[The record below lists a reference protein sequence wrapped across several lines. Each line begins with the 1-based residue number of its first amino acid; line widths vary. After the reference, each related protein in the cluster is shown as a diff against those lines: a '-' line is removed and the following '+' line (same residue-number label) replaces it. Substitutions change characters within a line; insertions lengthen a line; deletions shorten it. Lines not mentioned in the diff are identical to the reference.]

1 MIRLL
6 RLELRHNA
14 VPLILP
20 VIAALFWLTTYRKIA
35 GMQPLWNVRSQTLQM
50 ESVIDFVAPLA
61 GAAAWMGSRESRRRV
76 TDMVTITPRARWAR
90 RLVTWAATTIWALVV
105 YLVCVAVIY
114 GQTSTQA
121 SWGGPLWW
129 PVAVAG
135 VAMAAFTALGFAAG
149 VLAPSR
155 FTAPLA
161 AIVAFFVLA
170 LSTELIGHAS
180 NSYWQVTPIV
190 AYIWGV
196 GPNPGVATFYPYLP
210 DLPIAQVMF
219 LAGLTVA
226 IMAALGLS
234 AGTQSRA
241 LRAAAAAT
249 TAAGLA
255 AATTAVM
262 LAGTATVDAHGMI
275 RIPALHDA
283 ANDRPIRF
291 TPVCSHTAIPVCLNP
306 AYSSLLASTAAALE
320 PVLNQIAGLPGAPA
334 QILQEA
340 ATYQGSADGGVGVV
354 RGGPGNNGPA
364 AVYHLI
370 LPIQQ
375 LGPPLTTAQMASQ
388 VRGDSSWDLATDF
401 TGDGPGASQ
410 AQDAVAASIIIDS
423 KVPMATTVFISGVPS
438 GADPSRSASMTPGTP
453 QYAAAQ
459 RFAALP
465 EQTRRAWLASHM
477 EALRAGQITL
487 AQLP

>member
-1 MIRLL
+1 M
-6 RLELRHNA
+6 
-14 VPLILP
+14 LP
-20 VIAALFWLTTYRKIA
+20 VIAALFWLTTYRKIV
-35 GMQPLWNVRSQTLQM
+35 GLQPLWNVRAATLQM
-50 ESVIDFVAPLA
+50 DSVIDFVTPLA

-76 TDMVTITPRARWAR
+76 TDMVTITPRSRWAR
-90 RLVTWAATTIWALVV
+90 LLFTWAATTIWALVV
-105 YLVCVAVIY
+105 YLVGVAVTY

-129 PVAVAG
+129 PAAVAG
-135 VAMAAFTALGFAAG
+135 VAIPAFTALGFAAG
-149 VLAPSR
+149 VLVPSR

-161 AIVAFFVLA
+161 AIVAFFVLV

-190 AYIWGV
+190 AYIWNV

-210 DLPIAQVMF
+210 DLAIAQVMF

-226 IMAALGLS
+226 ILAALGLPTG
-234 AGTQSRA
+234 AGGRA

-249 TAAGLA
+249 TLAGLA
-255 AATTAVM
+255 AAATAVG
-262 LAGTATVDAHGMI
+262 LAGTATIDAHGMI

-283 ANDRPIRF
+283 ANDQPIRF

-306 AYSSLLASTAAALE
+306 AYSSYLASTAAALE

-340 ATYQGSADGGVGVV
+340 ATYQLSPGNGIEIGRA
-354 RGGPGNNGPA
+354 GPGNNGLA

-388 VRGDSSWDLATDF
+388 VRGDSWDLVTNF
-401 TGDGPGASQ
+401 TGDGPGASK

-423 KVPMATTVFISGVPS
+423 KLPMASTVFISDGQP
-438 GADPSRSASMTPGTP
+438 GTDPSRSASITPGTP
-453 QYAAAQ
+453 EYAAAQ

-465 EQTRRAWLASHM
+465 EQTRRVWLTSHLA
-477 EALRAGQITL
+477 ALRAGQITL
-487 AQLP
+487 AKLP